1 MAKIKLACANC
12 GKDVFKM
19 PSEIRSKNVFCDK
32 KCLNDYRERAR
43 VTINCEHCGVN
54 FVKTKGNITGKR
66 SFCSRKC
73 KDEWQREGLKGD
85 NNPFKNKKH
94 SEESI
99 LKMKKTQLEKG
110 LRGKNNPRYN
120 RVLVNCEECGE
131 SVLKIPYSVSRSKH
145 QYCSKKCKDIGR
157 AREVVGKNNPN
168 YNPNLSDEDRIS
180 RTKILGYAH
189 FKNSVIRRDDFKC
202 VICESDE
209 NLVVHH
215 LNSYHWDKDNRL
227 NPDNAVV
234 LCYDCHRDFHQK
246 YGQKFNTKKQFEEF
260 KKTPTS

>member
-43 VTINCEHCGVN
+43 VTINCEHCGVS

-94 SEESI
+94 
-99 LKMKKTQLEKG
+99 
-110 LRGKNNPRYN
+110 
-120 RVLVNCEECGE
+120 CE
-131 SVLKIPYSVSRSKH
+131 
-145 QYCSKKCKDIGR
+145 D
-157 AREVVGKNNPN
+157 
-168 YNPNLSDEDRIS
+168 
-180 RTKILGYAH
+180 
-189 FKNSVIRRDDFKC
+189 
-202 VICESDE
+202 
-209 NLVVHH
+209 
-215 LNSYHWDKDNRL
+215 
-227 NPDNAVV
+227 
-234 LCYDCHRDFHQK
+234 
-246 YGQKFNTKKQFEEF
+246 
-260 KKTPTS
+260 